1 MAALCILALTASGCV
16 TSKRYKELEARKNAA
31 DILND
36 SLSKRNRELE
46 GLLADTR
53 VNLSSEQA
61 MNQQLRKDTTELG
74 LQYRDINTR
83 YLALV
88 KENRELEDKY
98 VKLARGSESEASRL
112 LKDLRAS
119 QDQLLEKEAELLKLE
134 AELKEKAKKLEEL
147 ERILA
152 QKDQDVQNLKN
163 KVLEALKGFKD
174 NGLTVEIRNG
184 KVYVSMDEKLL
195 FASGSAEVDKKGQE
209 ALQQLAKVLEKD
221 PEIFIMI
228 EGHTDNVPLRGTG
241 CNKDNWD
248 LSVQRANSIIRILLK
263 NSTINPGR
271 LTAAGRSE
279 FAPLV
284 NNDTPENRAKNRRTE
299 IILTPKLNEL
309 FKILETN

>member
-31 DILND
+31 DFLND

-46 GLLADTR
+46 GLLADTK

-61 MNQQLRKDTTELG
+61 INQQLRKDTTDLG

-112 LKDLRAS
+112 LKDLRTS

-209 ALQQLAKVLEKD
+209 ALQQLARVLEKD
-221 PEIFIMI
+221 PEIFVMI

>member
-98 VKLARGSESEASRL
+98 VKLARGSESEAARL
-112 LKDLRAS
+112 LKDLRTS
-119 QDQLLEKEAELLKLE
+119 QDQLLEKEAALLKLE